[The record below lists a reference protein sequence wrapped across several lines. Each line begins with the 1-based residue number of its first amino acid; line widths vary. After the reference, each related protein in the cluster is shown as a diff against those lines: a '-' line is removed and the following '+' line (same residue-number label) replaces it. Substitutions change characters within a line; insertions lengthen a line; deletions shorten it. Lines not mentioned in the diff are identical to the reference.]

1 MSLQPCYFNKR
12 IFCFAQRLFS
22 STDPGGFPRDDRK
35 AGEQPWTDAFHFH
48 WGINPAMERLCDRP
62 RQQPGLSG
70 GKDCW
75 RAQEHPSGG
84 IAAAQNRGRLREKCE
99 TQKYQVRRTVRLRVN
114 REASKKVQRSS
125 ACETRSAILLQW
137 GFTDSNRRKRTH
149 KRKQQPSISP
159 LPISR
164 VRKQSHSEKVNC
176 APRSKTASKAQS
188 GRQSQDTLLSL
199 LTKRILPSLCY
210 IKPQNIN

>member
-1 MSLQPCYFNKR
+1 MIVHANSLVRAVGR
-12 IFCFAQRLFS
+12 I
-22 STDPGGFPRDDRK
+22 
-35 AGEQPWTDAFHFH
+35 AGEHRSIPV
-48 WGINPAMERLCDRP
+48 GM
-62 RQQPGLSG
+62 
-70 GKDCW
+70 
-75 RAQEHPSGG
+75 
-84 IAAAQNRGRLREKCE
+84 AAAQNRGRLREKCE
-99 TQKYQVRRTVRLRVN
+99 TEKYQVRRTVRLRVN
-114 REASKKVQRSS
+114 REAGKKVQRSS
-125 ACETRSAILLQW
+125 ACKTKSAILPQW

-149 KRKQQPSISP
+149 KRKQQPSISS

-199 LTKRILPSLCY
+199 LTERILPSLCY